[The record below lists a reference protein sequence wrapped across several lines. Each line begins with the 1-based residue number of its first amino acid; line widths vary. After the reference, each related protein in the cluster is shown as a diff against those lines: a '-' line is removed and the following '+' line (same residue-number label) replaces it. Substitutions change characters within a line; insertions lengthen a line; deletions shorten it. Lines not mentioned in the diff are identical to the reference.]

1 MDRILR
7 AAIEYFWIGGLQVD
21 VQLKSPFSCYIE
33 GNSSYVEKELTYW
46 GTNIIWSLNQYQ
58 CHDKPLV
65 LWDIIAALSAFKDN
79 NLKYAEHLLIEWISS
94 SFLQLDMDL
103 SPEKVLSF
111 FSSSLSDI
119 PSRLLHLL
127 NIICRRVM
135 LAELDADQITG
146 IYKKFQK
153 LEEVSPAMEKQ
164 ITKWTKL
171 LLNSERELRERLV
184 GFSFSAFQTS
194 MSNPETNFKS
204 GCWYPVG
211 LAQMEQWIALD
222 QEHIHDQLKVIASEA
237 KHEKRCFLDFRY
249 FRYCFFFLYVL
260 QYNYLF
266 FIALLMHMNFFC
278 PRIEDNQM

>member
-79 NLKYAEHLLIEWISS
+79 NLKYAEHLLIKWISS

-103 SPEKVLSF
+103 YPEKVLSF

-119 PSRLLHLL
+119 PSQLLHL
-127 NIICRRVM
+127 
-135 LAELDADQITG
+135 
-146 IYKKFQK
+146 
-153 LEEVSPAMEKQ
+153 S
-164 ITKWTKL
+164 
-171 LLNSERELRERLV
+171 
-184 GFSFSAFQTS
+184 
-194 MSNPETNFKS
+194 
-204 GCWYPVG
+204 
-211 LAQMEQWIALD
+211 
-222 QEHIHDQLKVIASEA
+222 
-237 KHEKRCFLDFRY
+237 
-249 FRYCFFFLYVL
+249 
-260 QYNYLF
+260 QYNT
-266 FIALLMHMNFFC
+266 
-278 PRIEDNQM
+278 